1 MRSGSS
7 RLAFPRVIATP
18 EPVAAT
24 ADASPR
30 RDRRGAVLLGL
41 ILLVATGLRLWSVN
55 HGLPYAYNLDERAHF
70 VPHAVAM
77 TGGDLNP
84 GYFINPPALTY
95 LLAAVLS
102 VAHLGGV
109 EQWFADDPGAVF
121 LTARVVA
128 VAFGVGAVAA
138 TYAAGRE
145 WFDRRAGLV
154 AAAIMAVAFL
164 PVFYSRLALND
175 GPGVLPC
182 ALALWASAIVLR
194 TGSTRALLAGGAAV
208 GFAASLKYS
217 DGAVVIALVAAAF
230 LSPALSFK
238 HALKGLVL
246 AGAVALAVVIVTN
259 PYLFADWGTFT
270 HDLDRQRKFA
280 SGAALLGQPERNG
293 WVYYV
298 TSSRWAL
305 GVIPGLLAVA
315 GGIVLLIKGR
325 RREALVL
332 GSLVVLYWLYM
343 GSQSRFY
350 ARWMLP
356 LYPTLA
362 ILAAY
367 AITQI
372 RQRVIFAVV
381 VALALIPSTFTT
393 VRNAL
398 VLGRED
404 TRSQTRDWLVANVPQ
419 GTKVAF
425 EPVAPTEWYGV
436 TPGGG
441 AKANPARQ
449 WARFNRSPAI
459 IDELARDYSGAKRTA
474 NFQNYERTLTPK
486 LVDVYHR
493 EGVCWVVAGSTQYG
507 RAQAEPKR
515 APEALRYYRELRR
528 QADVVFK
535 TSPADKLPRYQVD
548 TSFNY
553 VDGAVHRPGPE
564 MIVYKLRD
572 CA

>member
-1 MRSGSS
+1 M
-7 RLAFPRVIATP
+7 
-18 EPVAAT
+18 AA
-24 ADASPR
+24 
-30 RDRRGAVLLGL
+30 
-41 ILLVATGLRLWSVN
+41 GLRLWSLN

-95 LLAAVLS
+95 LFAAYLS
-102 VAHLGGV
+102 VIGLGGV
-109 EQWFADDPGAVF
+109 DQWFADDPGAVF
-121 LTARVVA
+121 LAARVVA

-194 TGSTRALLAGGAAV
+194 TGSTQALLAGGAAV

-230 LSPALSFK
+230 LSPELSFK
-238 HALKGLVL
+238 RALKGLVL
-246 AGAVALAVVIVTN
+246 AGTVSLAVVIVTN

-270 HDLDRQRKFA
+270 NDLDRQRKFA

-293 WVYYV
+293 WLYYV

-315 GGIVLLIKGR
+315 GGIVLLVKGR
-325 RREALVL
+325 RREAFVL

-372 RQRVIFAVV
+372 KQRVIFGVV
-381 VALALIPSTFTT
+381 VALALLPSAYTT
-393 VRNAL
+393 VRNAV

-441 AKANPARQ
+441 AKADPARQ
-449 WARFNRSPAI
+449 WERFNRSQAI
-459 IDELARDYSGAKRTA
+459 IDELARDYRGARRTA
-474 NFQNYERTLTPK
+474 NFQNYERTLTPG
-486 LVDVYHR
+486 LVDIYRR
-493 EGVCWVVAGSTQYG
+493 EGVCWVVTGSTQYG
-507 RAQAEPKR
+507 RAQAEPQR
-515 APEALRYYRELRR
+515 APEALKYYRELRR
-528 QADVVFK
+528 EADVAFK
-535 TSPADKLPRYQVD
+535 TSPTGGKLPRYQVD

-553 VDGAVHRPGPE
+553 VDGAVDRPGPE

>member
-1 MRSGSS
+1 MT
-7 RLAFPRVIATP
+7 ATLED
-18 EPVAAT
+18 EPAE
-24 ADASPR
+24 PKWR
-30 RDRRGAVLLGL
+30 RRGPALILGL
-41 ILLVATGLRLWSVN
+41 ILLVAAGLRLWSLD
-55 HGLPYAYNLDERAHF
+55 HGLPYSYNLDERAHF

-95 LLAAVLS
+95 LFAAYLS
-102 VAHLGGV
+102 VIHLGGV

-121 LTARVVA
+121 LAARVVA
-128 VAFGVGAVAA
+128 VVFGVGAVAA
-138 TYAAGRE
+138 TYAAGRA

-182 ALALWASAIVLR
+182 ALVLWSSAIVLR
-194 TGSTRALLAGGAAV
+194 TGSLRALLAGGAAV
-208 GFAASLKYS
+208 GVAASLKYS

-230 LSPALSFK
+230 LSPELSFK
-238 HALKGLVL
+238 RALGGLAL
-246 AGAVALAVVIVTN
+246 AGAVSLAVVIATN

-270 HDLDRQRKFA
+270 NDLDRQRKFA
-280 SGAALLGQPERNG
+280 DGAPLLGQPERNG

-298 TSSRWAL
+298 KSSRWAL
-305 GVIPGLLAVA
+305 GVIPGVLAFA
-315 GGIVLLIKGR
+315 GGILLVVKGR
-325 RREALVL
+325 RREAVVL

-356 LYPTLA
+356 LYPALA

-367 AITQI
+367 AVTQI
-372 RQRVIFAVV
+372 KQRVVFGIV
-381 VALALIPSTFTT
+381 VALALIPSLLTT
-393 VRNAL
+393 VRNAV

-404 TRSQTRDWLVANVPQ
+404 TRSQTRDWLVENVPQ
-419 GTKVAF
+419 GTKVVF
-425 EPVAPTEWYGV
+425 EPIAPTEWYGV

-441 AKANPARQ
+441 PKANPARQ
-449 WARFNRSPAI
+449 WERFNRTQAI
-459 IDELARDYSGAKRTA
+459 IAELGRDFRGARYPA
-474 NFQNYERTLTPK
+474 NFQNYERTLSPAMI
-486 LVDVYHR
+486 DVYRR
-493 EGVCWVVAGSTQYG
+493 EGACWVVTGSTQYG
-507 RAQAEPKR
+507 RARAEAYR
-515 APEALRYYRELRR
+515 VPEAIKYYRELRK
-528 QADVVFK
+528 QADVVFRA
-535 TSPADKLPRYQVD
+535 SPVGKGEKLPRYQVD
-548 TSFNY
+548 RSFNY
-553 VDGAVHRPGPE
+553 VGDAYERPGPE